1 MSSIPTTSAEARSKS
16 ASSNSTSNSSSN
28 SKNNLSGI
36 ERRRR
41 KRAKISAQVHV
52 RVVNSPEPF
61 EEVCKSVDV
70 SRDGLLFTS
79 ARAGYWKGQVLEVTF
94 PYSTAAGDFNTAQ
107 KAEVVRVESSPSGSQ
122 QHGVAVQFCA
132 AKADAKSEKKVMTGA
147 LGSSGASSS
156 SSGAYASNGAYASK
170 TKLSVADPFVDSPLG
185 HLPATQEASS
195 AAASAAAKQ
204 QALVLAVESD
214 QRTGDIMRN
223 ILQSDGY
230 TVIVVPTAQQ
240 ALEVLRTTV
249 PAVFLAEVEGEDMS
263 GHDLCLIIKRN
274 DRLQRVPVILLTR
287 SAQPA
292 DYSASHQLGAVVCM
306 AKPFKP
312 ERLLHV
318 VRLVAPPPSQKSVYG
333 ASRVA
338 GSTIERAL

>member
-1 MSSIPTTSAEARSKS
+1 MSTIPTTSAEARSKS
-16 ASSNSTSNSSSN
+16 ATSNPKSSSN
-28 SKNNLSGI
+28 SNNPKNNLSGI

-41 KRAKISAQVHV
+41 KRARISAQVHV

-79 ARAGYWKGQVLEVTF
+79 ARAGYWKGQILDVTF

-132 AKADAKSEKKVMTGA
+132 AKADAKSEKKVPTGA
-147 LGSSGASSS
+147 GASG
-156 SSGAYASNGAYASK
+156 GAYASNGAYASK
-170 TKLSVADPFVDSPLG
+170 TKLSVADPFVDSPLA
-185 HLPATQEASS
+185 HSQATQEASS
-195 AAASAAAKQ
+195 AAANAAVKQ
-204 QALVLAVESD
+204 QAIVLAVESD
-214 QRTGDIMRN
+214 QRTADIMRN

-230 TVIVVPTAQQ
+230 TVIVVPTAHQ

-338 GSTIERAL
+338 GSTIERTL

>member
-1 MSSIPTTSAEARSKS
+1 MSVPTTSAEVSIK
-16 ASSNSTSNSSSN
+16 SNSGSNSN
-28 SKNNLSGI
+28 SKPSSNAGGI

-61 EEVCKSVDV
+61 EEVCKSIDV
-70 SRDGLLFTS
+70 SRDGLLFLS
-79 ARAGYWKGQVLEVTF
+79 ARAGYWKGQQLEVTF
-94 PYSTAAGDFNTAQ
+94 PYSTAAGALNTPQA
-107 KAEVVRVESSPSGSQ
+107 AEVVRVESASG
-122 QHGVAVQFCA
+122 QHGVAVQFVA
-132 AKADAKSEKKVMTGA
+132 AKADAKSEKKSATNGTHGGTYA
-147 LGSSGASSS
+147 GSNGSSAY
-156 SSGAYASNGAYASK
+156 SGG
-170 TKLSVADPFVDSPLG
+170 G
-185 HLPATQEASS
+185 
-195 AAASAAAKQ
+195 AASAADPFTMSAGTASAAAEVVKQ
-204 QALVLAVESD
+204 QAVVLAVEPD
-214 QRTGDIMRN
+214 QRTADIMRN

-230 TVIVVPTAQQ
+230 TVIIVSDAQA

-249 PAVFLAEVEGEDMS
+249 PAAFIAEVEGDDMT

-274 DRLQRVPVILLTR
+274 DRLRRVPVVLLTR

-318 VRLVAPPPSQKSVYG
+318 VRLVAPPPSQKSAYG
-333 ASRVA
+333 ASRVSS
-338 GSTIERAL
+338 STIERTL

>member
-1 MSSIPTTSAEARSKS
+1 MYIYINGEHSKLRVPEAAITIPTTSAEARSKS
-16 ASSNSTSNSSSN
+16 ATSGSKSSSN
-28 SKNNLSGI
+28 SNNQKSNLSGI

-79 ARAGYWKGQVLEVTF
+79 ARAGYWKGQILEVTF

-122 QHGVAVQFCA
+122 QHGGAVQFCA
-132 AKADAKSEKKVMTGA
+132 AKADAKSEKKVPTGA
-147 LGSSGASSS
+147 
-156 SSGAYASNGAYASK
+156 GAYASNGAYASK
-170 TKLSVADPFVDSPLG
+170 TKLSVADPFVDSPLA
-185 HLPATQEASS
+185 HSAATQEASS
-195 AAASAAAKQ
+195 AAASAAVKQ
-204 QALVLAVESD
+204 QAIVLAVESD
-214 QRTGDIMRN
+214 PRTADIMRN

-306 AKPFKP
+306 AK
-312 ERLLHV
+312 
-318 VRLVAPPPSQKSVYG
+318 
-333 ASRVA
+333 
-338 GSTIERAL
+338 

>member
-1 MSSIPTTSAEARSKS
+1 MSTIPTSAEARSKS
-16 ASSNSTSNSSSN
+16 TSGSGSTSNSSYN
-28 SKNNLSGI
+28 SKATLPGL

-61 EEVCKSVDV
+61 EEVCKSIDV

-79 ARAGYWKGQVLEVTF
+79 ARAGYWKGQQLEVMF
-94 PYSTAAGDFNTAQ
+94 PYSTSAGALNTPQ
-107 KAEVVRVESSPSGSQ
+107 TAEVVRVESSTGG
-122 QHGVAVQFCA
+122 QHGVAVHFNA
-132 AKADAKSEKKVMTGA
+132 AKADARSEKKV
-147 LGSSGASSS
+147 
-156 SSGAYASNGAYASK
+156 ASNGVNGMNRA
-170 TKLSVADPFVDSPLG
+170 ADPFANRAYAGPKSSTVEAPSADAS
-185 HLPATQEASS
+185 AAASS
-195 AAASAAAKQ
+195 AAKQ
-204 QALVLAVESD
+204 HSVVLAVEPD
-214 QRTGDIMRN
+214 QRTADMMRN

-230 TVIVVPTAQQ
+230 TVIIVSNAQA

-287 SAQPA
+287 SAQPS
-292 DYSASHQLGAVVCM
+292 DYSASHQMGAVVCM

-318 VRLVAPPPSQKSVYG
+318 VRLVAPPPSQRSVYG
-333 ASRVA
+333 ARLA
-338 GSTIERAL
+338 GAAIERTL